1 MTGLRGVD
9 GAWGGATL
17 DNGHYLTSH
26 GKPATEEH
34 RRFATDEHRKTQRN
48 QSVTVTLDPG
58 RGGAYTRGRRRRKSE
73 MRAALESLL
82 RARKLDVT
90 LTDVSGALAPP
101 PERFAPAGGG
111 ELDAALGGG
120 FRRGHLS
127 EVTGAASS
135 GRTTIVVQAMAA
147 AAARGEA
154 VALVDACDTF
164 DPASAAARGLD
175 LARLL
180 WVRPSTALG
189 AGASDVSW
197 ALKAFSLILQA
208 GGFGLVVLDLA
219 DVPAAAPRR
228 FPWPTWMRLARIVEG
243 SETAALLVGSE
254 HLARSARGVTVA
266 LESSPARWQGATSRA
281 RVFTGVEPAP
291 RVVKAQG

>member
-1 MTGLRGVD
+1 
-9 GAWGGATL
+9 
-17 DNGHYLTSH
+17 
-26 GKPATEEH
+26 
-34 RRFATDEHRKTQRN
+34 
-48 QSVTVTLDPG
+48 
-58 RGGAYTRGRRRRKSE
+58 
-73 MRAALESLL
+73 
-82 RARKLDVT
+82 
-90 LTDVSGALAPP
+90 LTDGPGAPAPA

-111 ELDAALGGG
+111 ALDAALGGG

-135 GRTTIVVQAMAA
+135 GRTTLVVQALAA

-154 VALVDACDTF
+154 VAYVDACDTF
-164 DPASAAARGLD
+164 DPASAAAGGLD

-180 WVRPSTALG
+180 WVRPSTGLPSAALG
-189 AGASDVSW
+189 AGDAAW

-219 DVPAAAPRR
+219 DVPAAALRR

-243 SETAALLVGSE
+243 SETVALLVGSE

-266 LESSPARWQGATSRA
+266 LESSSVAWRGAADRA
-281 RVFTGVEPAP
+281 RVFAGMPSSP
-291 RVVKAQG
+291 RIVGGRR

>member
-1 MTGLRGVD
+1 
-9 GAWGGATL
+9 
-17 DNGHYLTSH
+17 
-26 GKPATEEH
+26 
-34 RRFATDEHRKTQRN
+34 
-48 QSVTVTLDPG
+48 
-58 RGGAYTRGRRRRKSE
+58 

-90 LTDVSGALAPP
+90 LTDAPGALAPP
-101 PERFAPAGGG
+101 PERLAPIPGCPDL
-111 ELDAALGGG
+111 EAALGGG

-127 EVTGAASS
+127 EITGAVSS

-164 DPASAAARGLD
+164 DPPSAAARGFD

-180 WVRPSTALG
+180 WVRPSTSLG
-189 AGASDVSW
+189 AGDTHAPR

-219 DVPAAAPRR
+219 DVPGPALRR
-228 FPWPTWMRLARIVEG
+228 FPWPTWMRIARIVEG
-243 SETAALLVGSE
+243 SETVALLVGADRI
-254 HLARSARGVTVA
+254 ARSARGVTVA
-266 LESSPARWQGATSRA
+266 LESSPARWQGISPRA
-281 RVFTGVEPAP
+281 RLYTGVDPAP
-291 RVVKAQG
+291 RVVKARG